1 MNPLNKLQQLVLI
14 TAEECGELTQR
25 CSKILRRYSYQHEIE
40 EDQRQK
46 FVNEA
51 GDVYCMLQLL
61 IDAGIT
67 TQKELENR
75 AAYKKEK
82 LRIWSNL
89 FDDKES

>member
-1 MNPLNKLQQLVLI
+1 MSPLNKLQQLMLI

-25 CSKILRRYSYQHEIE
+25 CSKILRRYSTQEEIE
-40 EDQRQK
+40 EEQRQK
-46 FVNEA
+46 FVEEA

-67 TQKELENR
+67 TQAELEKR
-75 AAYKKEK
+75 AEYKRAK

-89 FDDKES
+89 CDKKP